1 MATQSHQSVAGAS
14 GGQTSTYAEGFV
26 FSHLTHGTDELV
38 VAAVDEAPP
47 APALGEATTSTA
59 ALAKARP
66 KAAVRR
72 LNMVSPDG
80 DEQCGLPE
88 RRWAQPVVRRSPQP
102 SLLDALPSLVVSI
115 RKVLVGRGVV
125 YETAEDIAQETAAR
139 ALPRAG
145 EFDDARSFE
154 RWCFAVA
161 WNLARDDWRRQQRFA
176 NEAAPDRPAAGVDVH
191 RVVQYRL
198 AEQEMLD
205 AAARLPAELRESFIH
220 TLRRLDEPL
229 ADGPRDR
236 RRRFDVRRRLLAS
249 IENYPAVVALRMRQ
263 WLGERATAGLRWAGL
278 FAVPVVAPIAISL
291 FVAVE
296 FNSLDRP
303 VATATPDAVE
313 LISATAPPPPTM
325 PTPPK
330 APAAGSAPAA
340 DPGRPGRTGPKPPD
354 EVTLVRYPNAGGGSG
369 SVSLTPNER
378 AKPMACAGLG
388 SLELCIDKPGAPFHH
403 SLAPQEEQ
411 P

>member
-1 MATQSHQSVAGAS
+1 M
-14 GGQTSTYAEGFV
+14 
-26 FSHLTHGTDELV
+26 
-38 VAAVDEAPP
+38 
-47 APALGEATTSTA
+47 
-59 ALAKARP
+59 
-66 KAAVRR
+66 
-72 LNMVSPDG
+72 
-80 DEQCGLPE
+80 
-88 RRWAQPVVRRSPQP
+88 
-102 SLLDALPSLVVSI
+102 
-115 RKVLVGRGVV
+115 V

-139 ALPRAG
+139 ALPRVG

-176 NEAAPDRPAAGVDVH
+176 NEAAPDRPAAGADVH

-205 AAARLPAELRESFIH
+205 AAARLPTELRESFIH

-249 IENYPAVVALRMRQ
+249 IENYPAIVALRMRQ
-263 WLGERATAGLRWAGL
+263 WLGERTTAGLRWAGL
-278 FAVPVVAPIAISL
+278 FAVPVVAPVAVSL

-303 VATATPDAVE
+303 VQAATTPGAVG
-313 LISATAPPPPTM
+313 LISATAQSPPTLA
-325 PTPPK
+325 TPSK
-330 APAAGSAPAA
+330 TLAAVSAPAA
-340 DPGRPGRTGPKPPD
+340 DPRPTGRTSPKPP
-354 EVTLVRYPNAGGGSG
+354 EERTLVRYPNAGGGSG
-369 SVSLTPNER
+369 SLSLTPNER
-378 AKPMACAGLG
+378 AKPMVCAGVG